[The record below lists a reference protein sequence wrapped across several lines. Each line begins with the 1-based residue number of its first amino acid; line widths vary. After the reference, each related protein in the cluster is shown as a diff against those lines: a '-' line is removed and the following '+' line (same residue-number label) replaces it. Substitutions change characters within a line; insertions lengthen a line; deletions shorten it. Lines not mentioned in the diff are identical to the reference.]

1 MFRFLSKTAP
11 VISCPFPFP
20 LRQLGLNDDRIA
32 QVKQANDIADVVGG
46 YLSLRP
52 AGPTFKGLCPFHED
66 KHPSFD
72 VDPRRQ
78 RYRCWSCGKVGD
90 VISFVMEMD
99 KISFRE
105 ALEILA
111 RRAGITLQEDP
122 GAEAKAN
129 ERSQLLKASQ
139 WAHEQYR
146 GALEDSNLGEQA
158 WFYLEKR
165 GLEDETIRLFGVG
178 YAPATGTWLYDRA
191 RRAGIS
197 LDILDRLGIL
207 GHSSRDGNWYDR
219 FRDRVMF
226 PIRNVRSQTV
236 GFGGRV
242 LPGTLGEEK
251 GPKYYN
257 SPDSAIFF
265 KSEELFGLDLAKND
279 ASKSGQLVVMEGY
292 TDVMMAHQFGIRQA
306 VATMGTAL
314 NSRHVRTLKRF
325 VPRVTL
331 LYDADAGGK
340 GGVQRALEIFAAS
353 DIDLRVATLPEGLD
367 PCDLLVSKGPA
378 SLEKI
383 LAGAEDAIDHA
394 LKVEFD
400 NAEQMTVQQKQQA
413 VDRVLGVLAKVPAL
427 EGDSG
432 ALKLDLILNRMQR
445 RLGLSETTLKN
456 RLHLLRQTQGALEGR
471 RQGEKFGGGSGGPEG
486 QGDDPAGGSLMATS
500 PLGRARTLGRPEER
514 ELLQLLLVGPELVA
528 KVDGLIEPQ
537 EIAQPDLRKIFEA
550 CLEIHRSGR
559 PAMADLVRQALDELA
574 LVGLVLTLQEM
585 GEGTAPDQREAWLRG
600 ILERFAER
608 RARPMQQK
616 LKQQLLSTNDH
627 DEALEI
633 LRRLKVSKSTASPAS
648 GGEPV

>member
-1 MFRFLSKTAP
+1 M
-11 VISCPFPFP
+11 
-20 LRQLGLNDDRIA
+20 
-32 QVKQANDIADVVGG
+32 KQANDIADVVGG

-122 GAEAKAN
+122 EAEAKAN
-129 ERSQLLKASQ
+129 ERSHLLKVSQ
-139 WAHEQYR
+139 WAHDQYR
-146 GALEDSNLGEQA
+146 GALEDRNLGEQA

-165 GLEDETIRLFGVG
+165 GLEDETIRLFSVG
-178 YAPATGTWLYDRA
+178 YAPANGTWLLERA

-197 LDILDRLGIL
+197 LDILDKLGIL
-207 GHSSRDGNWYDR
+207 GRSARDGSWYDR

-226 PIRNVRSQTV
+226 PIRNTRSQTV

-279 ASKSGQLVVMEGY
+279 ASRSGQLVVMEGY

-314 NSRHVRTLKRF
+314 NSRHIRTLKRF
-325 VPRVTL
+325 VPKVTL
-331 LYDADAGGK
+331 LYDSDAGGK

-367 PCDLLVSKGPA
+367 PCDLLVSKGQGA
-378 SLEKI
+378 LEKI
-383 LAGAEDAIDHA
+383 LASAEDAIDHA
-394 LKVEFD
+394 LKVEFA
-400 NAEQMTVQQKQQA
+400 NAEQMTVQQKQQG
-413 VDRVLGVLAKVPAL
+413 VDRVLGILARVPAL
-427 EGDSG
+427 EDDSG
-432 ALKLDLILNRMQR
+432 TLKLDLILNRMQR
-445 RLGLSETTLKN
+445 RLGLSLPTLKN
-456 RLHLLRQTQGALEGR
+456 RLQMLRQTQVALEGR
-471 RQGEKFGGGSGGPEG
+471 RHSERIGGGTNTDGPEVD
-486 QGDDPAGGSLMATS
+486 QEGGSLMAS
-500 PLGRARTLGRPEER
+500 GPLSRARTLGRPEER
-514 ELLQLLLVGPELVA
+514 ELLQLLLAGPEWVPM
-528 KVDGLIEPQ
+528 VDGSIHPE

-559 PAMADLVRQALDELA
+559 PARADLVRQILDDLG
-574 LVGLVLTLQEM
+574 LVGLVLTLQEI
-585 GEGTAPDQREAWLRG
+585 GEGTAPDQREAWLRSL
-600 ILERFAER
+600 LERFAER
-608 RARPMQQK
+608 RVRPLQQK

-648 GGEPV
+648 GGDPV

>member
-1 MFRFLSKTAP
+1 MVRFRLKANSVAACTF
-11 VISCPFPFP
+11 VPFS
-20 LRQLGLNDDRIA
+20 RQDLLNDDRIA

-52 AGPTFKGLCPFHED
+52 AGPTFKGLCPFHDD

-111 RRAGITLQEDP
+111 RRAGITLEEDP
-122 GAEAKAN
+122 RAEARAN

-146 GALEDSNLGEQA
+146 NALEDRNLGEQA

-178 YAPATGTWLYDRA
+178 YAPSAGGWLHERA
-191 RRAGIS
+191 RRAGVP
-197 LDILDRLGIL
+197 LELLEKLGIL
-207 GHSSRDGNWYDR
+207 SRSSRDGSWYDR

-226 PIRNVRSQTV
+226 PIRNVRGQTV

-242 LPGTLGEEK
+242 LPGTPGEER

-257 SPDSAIFF
+257 SPDSPIFF

-279 ASKSGQLVVMEGY
+279 ATRSGQLVVMEGY
-292 TDVMMAHQFGIRQA
+292 TDVMMAHQYGIRQA

-314 NSRHVRTLKRF
+314 NARHVRTLRRF

-331 LYDADAGGK
+331 LYDADAGGQ

-353 DIDLRVATLPEGLD
+353 DIDLRIATLPEGLD
-367 PCDLLVSKGPA
+367 PCDLLVSRGPS

-383 LAGAEDAIDHA
+383 LSGAEDAIDHA
-394 LKVEFD
+394 LRVEFA
-400 NAEQMTVQQKQQA
+400 NAEEMTVQQKQQA
-413 VDRVLGVLAKVPAL
+413 VERVLGILARVPAL

-432 ALKLDLILNRMQR
+432 ALKMDLILNRMQR
-445 RLGLSETTLKN
+445 RLGLSESTLRN
-456 RLHLLRQTQGALEGR
+456 RLQALRQTQSHAESS
-471 RQGEKFGGGSGGPEG
+471 K
-486 QGDDPAGGSLMATS
+486 DDGNLSERELMAAS
-500 PLGRARTLGRPEER
+500 PAGRARTIGRPEER
-514 ELLQLLLVGPELVA
+514 ELLQVILTQPRLVGEI
-528 KVDGLIEPQ
+528 DGLLDPHEV
-537 EIAQPDLRKIFEA
+537 AHPDLRKILNA
-550 CLEIHRSGR
+550 CIEIHRSGR
-559 PAMADLVRQALDELA
+559 PAMADLVRQSLDDPELA
-574 LVGLVLTLQEM
+574 GLVLTLQEI
-585 GEGTAPDQREAWLRG
+585 GEATAPHMRESWLKG
-600 ILERFAER
+600 ILQRFAER
-608 RARPMQQK
+608 RARPAQQQI
-616 LKQQLLSTNDH
+616 KQQLLSTNDH
-627 DEALEI
+627 DQALEF
-633 LRRLKVSKSTASPAS
+633 LRKLTVSKSSVPPAS
-648 GGEPV
+648 GGESV